1 MAVDSTLLCLLLLG
15 WLVPPVTPSAK
26 CNQNLL
32 ATFKLRGLEYSVN
45 DRMQVCPH
53 VDNRCCS
60 LMDEVR
66 IVQLWHQ
73 FGRQQVR
80 VFSGKV
86 VQLFI
91 SFYKLHD
98 VFKRIKLRD
107 MVFHYLSFNRLTWR
121 GQTCA
126 DNTHVQ
132 RLRRWT
138 KFMELQRMFP
148 GRGPVRRFGTS
159 NRFTHLVRLMTDMLI
174 HETDDATGLLPSE
187 RVLKL
192 KDPKHRKEAT
202 RKARKQLR
210 EFMESPMKRFMKAQ
224 TDFAAYSK
232 QFQAKSEQSNRIIH
246 HLPRV
251 LRHPKATKKLAN
263 KAPTASSAPGDSK
276 AASKKGKKRL
286 GRQLNN
292 IIIFVPTGRSFLDQF
307 RFFTRMRVPFIPV
320 NREVPMLNCR
330 STRRSFFKPFLVL
343 NEDKYRFCHR
353 ALTQLKQFDPRMV
366 EENFENVKATLTS
379 MLELKKS
386 LYCSICDASQQYLF
400 DTNRGLVLYSQ
411 EFCLDLLTKYK
422 DFILFKNID
431 FVEFVD
437 NLLQV
442 QECAQST
449 GDENTFPKV
458 NRFSWMKRRIPFI
471 RRCYDNLDRPDFYV
485 YCRFMCVQYRIQDYS
500 NFFDGDLRTMERV
513 YASTMSFVRARQL
526 KRNFDNEPHELRVAS
541 DSVVATNATGSARD
555 KANLDEEE
563 QQLNVHISN
572 RTDDGLSEH
581 YIKGEIFEKIR
592 KPLMVSELRSVF
604 LENVHGLN
612 PISIYSL
619 IDFRVGIEDI
629 LVEQSKR
636 TDGEGLEVAALE
648 GYFDAKNNMIRDF
661 NTNIDLEFK
670 ETIERKTPA
679 EQRKI
684 DELKRK
690 KRAAGRLTK
699 LPPGPLGSQKEPMTP
714 PDWNEPYSQPSQVDQ
729 TSHWFN
735 FFFH

>member
-1 MAVDSTLLCLLLLG
+1 MAGKSPLICLLLLG
-15 WLVPPVTPSAK
+15 WLAPPVTPSVK

-73 FGRQQVR
+73 YGGQQVR
-80 VFSGKV
+80 MFSGKV

-107 MVFHYLSFNRLTWR
+107 MVFHYLSFNRLRWR
-121 GQTCA
+121 GQACS

-138 KFMELQRMFP
+138 KFMEMQRMFP
-148 GRGPVRRFGTS
+148 GWGPVRRFGKS
-159 NRFTHLVRLMTDMLI
+159 NRFSHLVRLLTNMLI
-174 HETDDATGLLPSE
+174 HEADEDTGLLPSE
-187 RVLKL
+187 RLLKL
-192 KDPKHRKEAT
+192 KDPKHRKQAT
-202 RKARKQLR
+202 RKARKQLKD
-210 EFMESPMKRFMKAQ
+210 FMESPMKRFLKAQ
-224 TDFAAYSK
+224 TDFSAYSQK
-232 QFQAKSEQSNRIIH
+232 FQAKSEQSNRVIH
-246 HLPRV
+246 HLPRA
-251 LRHPKATKKLAN
+251 LHKTKKTKKMAK
-263 KAPTASSAPGDSK
+263 KAPTESGTPK
-276 AASKKGKKRL
+276 ASKKGERRL
-286 GRQLNN
+286 GRQRHN
-292 IIIFVPTGRSFLDQF
+292 IIIFVPTGSSFLDRF

-320 NREVPMLNCR
+320 NREVPMINCR
-330 STRRSFFKPFLVL
+330 SVRRSFFKPYLVL

-353 ALTQLKQFDPRMV
+353 ALSRLKQFDPRTV
-366 EENFENVKATLTS
+366 EANFENVKATLAS
-379 MLELKKS
+379 ILELKKS
-386 LYCSICDASQQYLF
+386 LYCSICDGTQQYLI

-422 DFILFKNID
+422 DYIMFKNID

-449 GDENTFPKV
+449 GDETTFPKV

-471 RRCYDNLDRPDFYV
+471 RRCYENLDRPDFYI

-500 NFFDGDLRTMERV
+500 NFFEGDLRTMERV
-513 YASTMSFVRARQL
+513 YGSTMSFVRARQL
-526 KRNFDNEPHELRVAS
+526 KGNFDNEPHELRVAS
-541 DSVVATNATGSARD
+541 DSVVAANVTGTALD

-563 QQLNVHISN
+563 QQLNVYTSKQ
-572 RTDDGLSEH
+572 TDFSLSEH
-581 YIKGEIFEKIR
+581 YVKGEIFEKIR
-592 KPLMVSELRSVF
+592 KPLMVSQLRSIFV
-604 LENVHGLN
+604 ENVHGLN

-636 TDGEGLEVAALE
+636 TDGEGLEVSALE
-648 GYFDAKNNMIRDF
+648 GYFDAKNNMIREF

-670 ETIERKTPA
+670 ETIERKTPEEIKKHEA
-679 EQRKI
+679 
-684 DELKRK
+684 LKRK
-690 KRAAGRLTK
+690 KRAAGKLTK
-699 LPPGPLGSQKEPMTP
+699 DSGPVPSQKVPMTP
-714 PDWNEPYSQPSQVDQ
+714 PDWNEPFSAPAQVDQ